1 VYSPSSLTVRFC
13 EVEVADDAEIEAEVV
28 LDEAEDEAVVGLL
41 VRPLFPLIEG
51 CARKAIANTTIA
63 SKTVSI
69 GRVVLFMILIIPKM
83 LCGIL

>member
-1 VYSPSSLTVRFC
+1 MRFC
-13 EVEVADDAEIEAEVV
+13 EVEAADDVETDADVV
-28 LDEAEDEAVVGLL
+28 LAEAEDDAVTGLF
-41 VRPLFPLIEG
+41 VKPLLPLIEG
-51 CARKAIANTTIA
+51 CAKKAIANTTIA

>member
-1 VYSPSSLTVRFC
+1 MTVRFC
-13 EVEVADDAEIEAEVV
+13 EDETADDAEAEVDAV
-28 LDEAEDEAVVGLL
+28 LDEADDEAVTGLF

-51 CARKAIANTTIA
+51 CAKKAIANTTIA

>member
-1 VYSPSSLTVRFC
+1 LTVRFC
-13 EVEVADDAEIEAEVV
+13 EGVEADDAETTADAE
-28 LDEAEDEAVVGLL
+28 LDEAVTGLF
-41 VRPLFPLIEG
+41 VKPLFPLIEG
-51 CARKAIANTTIA
+51 CAKKAIANTTIA

>member
-1 VYSPSSLTVRFC
+1 MRFC
-13 EVEVADDAEIEAEVV
+13 EAEVADDAEADVDAV
-28 LDEAEDEAVVGLL
+28 LDKAADEAEDEAVDGLF

-51 CARKAIANTTIA
+51 CEKKASANTTIA